1 MHECILCKRDMKK
14 SKHQFGSGC
23 INNVFKFLNITKP
36 SRIKNK
42 EQLLY
47 KNIMKKTNI
56 SNINK
61 EQKIWLTDRYLTYQ
75 YLDKLQYGNFDKLKQ
90 QINIDIENVTSIS
103 NFEELSTV
111 RKIKLKEAYDL
122 YKKEKKFDTNIDK
135 IKENKYKDDEELK
148 LLITSMSFI
157 FNMYKNKT
165 QYEKNSFKA
174 MQYTFW
180 QTVIEVGREYAG
192 FDISADFLQHSLKE
206 TPENLLITDGKV
218 IEEIKN
224 DNQFQEN
231 INNIV
236 KKYGKNKNK
245 FIFDS
250 QVNTDYPMH
259 FNNSDL
265 YFAIHS
271 ASLKIIGN
279 FKDEK
284 WTLHIKLHDRYDY
297 SDFKE
302 INQYY
307 NDTNSIPKSI
317 FSSTLYNLAYYSI
330 KFKVM
335 KEYDI
340 DIQFELNGF
349 EVME

>member
-1 MHECILCKRDMKK
+1 MHECILCKKDMKK
-14 SKHQFGSGC
+14 SKNQFGSGC
-23 INNVFKFLNITKP
+23 INNVIKFLNITKP

-47 KNIMKKTNI
+47 KNIMKRTNI

-61 EQKIWLTDRYLTYQ
+61 QQQIWLADRYLTYQ
-75 YLDKLQYGNFDKLKQ
+75 YLDNLHYGNFDNLKQ
-90 QINIDIENVTSIS
+90 QINIDIENVNNVSR
-103 NFEELSTV
+103 FEELSTV

-122 YKKEKKFDTNIDK
+122 YKKEKKFDTNIHK
-135 IKENKYKDDEELK
+135 IKNNKYKDDKELK
-148 LLITSMSFI
+148 LLITSISFI

-165 QYEKNSFKA
+165 QYKKNSFKA
-174 MQYTFW
+174 MQYAFW

-206 TPENLLITDGKV
+206 NPKNLLISEGK
-218 IEEIKN
+218 IIDEIKK

-236 KKYGKNKNK
+236 KKYGKNNND

-250 QVNTDYPMH
+250 KATDDFPMN
-259 FNNSDL
+259 FNNNDL

-271 ASLKIIGN
+271 ASLKVVGK
-279 FKDEK
+279 FQDEK
-284 WTLHIKLHDRYDY
+284 WTLHIELHDRYDY

-317 FSSTLYNLAYYSI
+317 FSSTLYNLAYYSV

-340 DIQFELNGF
+340 DIQFELNDF
-349 EVME
+349 EVIK

>member
-14 SKHQFGSGC
+14 SKNQFGSGC

-47 KNIMKKTNI
+47 KNIMKRTNI

-75 YLDKLQYGNFDKLKQ
+75 YLDKLHYGNFDKLKQ
-90 QINIDIENVTSIS
+90 QINIDIENVNNVN

-111 RKIKLKEAYDL
+111 RKMKLKDAYDL

-135 IKENKYKDDEELK
+135 IKDSRYKDDEELK
-148 LLITSMSFI
+148 LLITSISFI

-206 TPENLLITDGKV
+206 NPENLLITEGKV

-236 KKYGKNKNK
+236 KKYGKNKDA

-259 FNNSDL
+259 FDNSDL

-279 FKDEK
+279 FQDKK
-284 WTLHIKLHDRYDY
+284 WILHIELHDRYDY

-317 FSSTLYNLAYYSI
+317 FSSTLYNLAYYSV

-340 DIQFELNGF
+340 DIQFELNDF